1 MSKKLL
7 SLLLTCI
14 IGVSA
19 VSCSSPATR
28 KPIVPEARAVKHYTG
43 FFATLKDDCSESE
56 RIRSI
61 IAEKTGAVCE
71 EKWLTK
77 NDNRDDVINIMINK
91 ADYPDFIYAGTDHS
105 KFLEAKAYIPLEN
118 YIEKNQN
125 LKNYF
130 TEEEWDRIK
139 SPDGHIYIIPCFS
152 KVNMYDTNTV
162 HNDEAFWIQVRVLK
176 WAGYPEISTPDEYFD
191 LIRRYLREH
200 PEDENGKKLIGYDIL
215 TEGYLYFCLENP
227 PQFLDGYPN
236 DGCCIVDKKTNTV
249 IDYNTTPTAKRWF
262 QTLNR
267 EYHNGIIDPDCFV
280 MTNNQYF
287 AKLSEGVVLGM
298 VDQWWNFGHYVADLP
313 DDCAYVPLGLT
324 IDKGMTEH
332 YHSEPAFDTSQ
343 GIGVSVS
350 CQDPD
355 GAVAFINDLL
365 DPEIFTLRM
374 WGEEG
379 VDYTVGEDGVF
390 SLITPEANTPDVTE
404 AVTDLSFSEETE
416 EETAESEG
424 ETEEDVSDYA
434 YPYFPIYKG
443 MNPDGINA
451 YSPEYQPSEFYNK
464 LSDIMQEC
472 FDAYGVHTY
481 VELLDKSEKNAPW
494 YPMWSYTNNFTEDTV
509 YGRAKK
515 SMDEV
520 KHEYLPRVVMSDDF
534 EAAWDEYMQA
544 YKNCNPEAYIAEL
557 QNEVTRR
564 INK

>member
-1 MSKKLL
+1 MSKKIL
-7 SLLLTCI
+7 SLLLTGL
-14 IGVSA
+14 IGLST
-19 VSCSSPATR
+19 VSCGYPVR
-28 KPIVPEARAVKHYTG
+28 KHNVAEEKTVKHYTG
-43 FFATLKDDCSESE
+43 FFAVLKDDCSESE
-56 RIRSI
+56 RIRSA
-61 IAEKTGAVCE
+61 IAKKTGAVCE
-71 EKWLTK
+71 EKWLTR
-77 NDNRDDVINIMINK
+77 NDSRDEVISIMINK

-105 KFLEAKAYIPLEN
+105 KFLEANAYIPLEN

-152 KVNMYDTNTV
+152 KVNMYDTNTI
-162 HNDEAFWIQVRVLK
+162 HNDEAFWIQVRVLR
-176 WAGYPEISTPDEYFD
+176 WAGYPDIKTPDEYFD
-191 LIRRYLREH
+191 LIRRYLRAH

-236 DGCCIVDKKTNTV
+236 DGSCMVDRKTNRV

-262 QTLNR
+262 QKLNT
-267 EYHNGIIDPDCFV
+267 EYHSGIIDPDCFV

-287 AKLSEGVVLGM
+287 SKLSEGIVLGM
-298 VDQWWNFGHYVADLP
+298 VDQWWNFGPYVGNLP
-313 DDCAYVPLGLT
+313 DECAYVPLGLT
-324 IDKGMTEH
+324 IDRGITEH

-379 VDYTVGEDGVF
+379 VDYTAGEDGVF
-390 SLITPEANTPDVTE
+390 SLADKGAEIPDVTE
-404 AVTDLSFSEETE
+404 AVTETLISDGTE
-416 EETAESEG
+416 EAAAETGAG
-424 ETEEDVSDYA
+424 EEVSDYA

-464 LSDIMQEC
+464 LSDIMKEC
-472 FDAYGVHTY
+472 FDAYKVHTY
-481 VELLDKSEKNAPW
+481 VELFNKSEKNAPW
-494 YPMWSYTNNFTEDTV
+494 YPMWSYTNNFTEDTP

-515 SMDEV
+515 NMDEV

-534 EAAWDEYMQA
+534 EAAWEEYMQA
-544 YKNCNPEAYIAEL
+544 YKSCNPEFYIAEL

-564 INK
+564 MNK

>member
-1 MSKKLL
+1 MSKKIL
-7 SLLLTCI
+7 SLLLTGL
-14 IGVSA
+14 IGLSA
-19 VSCSSPATR
+19 VSCGYPVRRHNVAEEKT
-28 KPIVPEARAVKHYTG
+28 VKHYTG
-43 FFATLKDDCSESE
+43 FFAVLKDDCSESE
-56 RIRSI
+56 RIRSA

-71 EKWLTK
+71 EKWLTR
-77 NDNRDDVINIMINK
+77 NDSRDEVISIMINK

-105 KFLEAKAYIPLEN
+105 KFLEANAYIPLEN

-152 KVNMYDTNTV
+152 KVNMYDTNTI
-162 HNDEAFWIQVRVLK
+162 HNDEAFWIQVRVLR
-176 WAGYPEISTPDEYFD
+176 WAGYPDIKTPDEYFD
-191 LIRRYLREH
+191 LIRRYLRAH

-236 DGCCIVDKKTNTV
+236 DGSCMVDRKTNRV

-262 QTLNR
+262 QKLNT
-267 EYHNGIIDPDCFV
+267 EYHSGIIDPDCFV

-287 AKLSEGVVLGM
+287 SKLSEGIVLGM
-298 VDQWWNFGHYVADLP
+298 VDQWWNFGPYVGNLP

-324 IDKGMTEH
+324 IDRGITEH

-379 VDYTVGEDGVF
+379 VDYIAGEDGVF
-390 SLITPEANTPDVTE
+390 SLADKGAEIPDVTE
-404 AVTDLSFSEETE
+404 TVTETLISDGTE
-416 EETAESEG
+416 EVQAETGAAEE
-424 ETEEDVSDYA
+424 VSDYA

-464 LSDIMQEC
+464 LSDIMKEC
-472 FDAYGVHTY
+472 FDAYKVHTY
-481 VELLDKSEKNAPW
+481 VELFNKSEKNAPW
-494 YPMWSYTNNFTEDTV
+494 YPMWSYTNNFTEDTP

-515 SMDEV
+515 NMDEV

-534 EAAWDEYMQA
+534 EAAWEEYMQA
-544 YKNCNPEAYIAEL
+544 YKSCNPEFYIAEL

-564 INK
+564 MNK

>member
-1 MSKKLL
+1 MSKKIL
-7 SLLLTCI
+7 SLFLTGLI
-14 IGVSA
+14 SLSA
-19 VSCSSPATR
+19 VSCGYPVR
-28 KPIVPEARAVKHYTG
+28 KHNVTEERTVKHYTG
-43 FFATLKDDCSESE
+43 FFAVLKDDCSESE
-56 RIRSI
+56 RIRSA
-61 IAEKTGAVCE
+61 IAERTGAVCE
-71 EKWLTK
+71 EKWLTR
-77 NDNRDDVINIMINK
+77 NDNRDDVISIMINK

-130 TEEEWDRIK
+130 TEEEWERIK

-152 KVNMYDTNTV
+152 KVNMYDTNTI
-162 HNDEAFWIQVRVLK
+162 HNDEAFWIQVRVLR
-176 WAGYPEISTPDEYFD
+176 WAGYPDIRTPDEYFD
-191 LIRRYLREH
+191 LISRYLREH

-215 TEGYLYFCLENP
+215 TEGYLSFCLENP

-236 DGCCIVDKKTNTV
+236 DGSCMVDRKTNRV

-262 QTLNR
+262 QKLNA
-267 EYHNGIIDPDCFV
+267 EYHSGIIDPDCFV
-280 MTNNQYF
+280 MTNSQYF
-287 AKLSEGVVLGM
+287 SKLSEGIVLGM
-298 VDQWWNFGHYVADLP
+298 VDQWWNFGRYVENLP
-313 DDCAYVPLGLT
+313 DECTYVPLGLT
-324 IDKGMTEH
+324 IDRGIAEH

-379 VDYTVGEDGVF
+379 IDYTVGEDGVY
-390 SLITPEANTPDVTE
+390 SLITRDSE
-404 AVTDLSFSEETE
+404 VTDAAGDAAELSSVPADPVSETE
-416 EETAESEG
+416 DKAEPE
-424 ETEEDVSDYA
+424 VSDYA

-451 YSPEYQPSEFYNK
+451 YSPEYQPSEFYSK
-464 LSDIMQEC
+464 LSPIMQEC

-481 VELLDKSEKNAPW
+481 VELFNKSEKNAPW

-509 YGRAKK
+509 YGRAKI

-534 EAAWDEYMQA
+534 ETAWNEYMLA
-544 YKNCNPEAYIAEL
+544 YKNCNAESYIAEL

-564 INK
+564 LNK

>member
-1 MSKKLL
+1 MSKKIL
-7 SLLLTCI
+7 SLLLTGL
-14 IGVSA
+14 IGLST
-19 VSCSSPATR
+19 VSCGYPVRRHNVAEEKT
-28 KPIVPEARAVKHYTG
+28 VKHYTG
-43 FFATLKDDCSESE
+43 FFAVLKDDCSESE
-56 RIRSI
+56 RIRSA

-71 EKWLTK
+71 EKWLTR
-77 NDNRDDVINIMINK
+77 NDSRDEVISIMINK

-105 KFLEAKAYIPLEN
+105 KFLEANAYIPLEN

-152 KVNMYDTNTV
+152 KVNMYDTNTI
-162 HNDEAFWIQVRVLK
+162 HNDEAFWIQVRVLR
-176 WAGYPEISTPDEYFD
+176 WAGYPDIKTPDEYFD
-191 LIRRYLREH
+191 LIRRYLRAH

-236 DGCCIVDKKTNTV
+236 DGSCMVDRKTNRV

-262 QTLNR
+262 QKLNT
-267 EYHNGIIDPDCFV
+267 EYHSGIIDPDCFV
-280 MTNNQYF
+280 MKKNQYF
-287 AKLSEGVVLGM
+287 SKLSEGIVLGM
-298 VDQWWNFGHYVADLP
+298 VDQWWNFGPYVGNLP

-324 IDKGMTEH
+324 IDRGITEH

-355 GAVAFINDLL
+355 GAVAVINDLL

-379 VDYTVGEDGVF
+379 VDYIAGEDGVF
-390 SLITPEANTPDVTE
+390 SLADKGAEIPDVTE
-404 AVTDLSFSEETE
+404 TVTETLISDGTE
-416 EETAESEG
+416 EAAAETGAG
-424 ETEEDVSDYA
+424 EEVSDYA

-464 LSDIMQEC
+464 LSDIMKEC
-472 FDAYGVHTY
+472 FDAYKVHTY
-481 VELLDKSEKNAPW
+481 VELFNKSEKNAPW
-494 YPMWSYTNNFTEDTV
+494 YPMWSYTNNFTEDTP

-515 SMDEV
+515 NMDEV

-534 EAAWDEYMQA
+534 EAAWEEYMQA
-544 YKNCNPEAYIAEL
+544 YKSCNPEFYIAEL

-564 INK
+564 MNK